1 MDKRF
6 IKGEKIME
14 AEGRK
19 DIFIRIAL
27 DVVMIAGFIV
37 YFLYDELMLPVMYK
51 PLLSFV
57 ILISM
62 FFAVVLYV
70 YQFLFRREKR
80 LIVSAAA
87 FLIAFL
93 SCFTRVEPSG

>member
-1 MDKRF
+1 VGMDKRF

-27 DVVMIAGFIV
+27 DVVMIAGFIA

-93 SCFTRVEPSG
+93 VMLYKG